1 MAAFPETHWSLIL
14 VAAHDG
20 QPEAQNALATLFRTY
35 WYPLF
40 AYLRAS
46 GHSQQESED
55 LLQAFFVHVFE
66 NHTLGRADRM
76 KGPFRGFLI
85 GCLKYFLSDQRE
97 RAAAYKRGGRATVI
111 SIDANA
117 AESRMLVDLG
127 SNPEG
132 DVEREFDRRWAQ
144 LIMERA
150 INELASLYSSRPD
163 VYRTLKGFLTLS
175 DDTSYESVAATLQV
189 SESVVKT
196 TVHRMRKQFRE
207 LLRREIAMTVST
219 PHEVDDELRYLIRL
233 LANE

>member
-1 MAAFPETHWSLIL
+1 MAAFPETQWSLIL

-40 AYLRAS
+40 AYLRTS
-46 GHSQQESED
+46 GHSQQEAED

-97 RAAAYKRGGRATVI
+97 RATAYKRGGRAVII

-117 AESRMLVDLG
+117 AESRMLLDR
-127 SNPEG
+127 SANPEG

-150 INELASLYSSRPD
+150 INELASLYAARPD
-163 VYRTLKGFLTLS
+163 VYRALKGFLTLS
-175 DDTSYESVAATLQV
+175 DDTSYESVAASLHV
-189 SESVVKT
+189 STAVVKT

-219 PHEVDDELRYLIRL
+219 PHEIDEELRYLIRL
-233 LANE
+233 LADE